1 MPSQNK
7 NGVNPT
13 TGQPQSVKVG
23 EHKTTQDNKNVVSC
37 KSLNE
42 AMTKFQ
48 QLAVKATKDSSNP
61 FFKSTYADLSA
72 VIGAVGEA
80 AQYGLSFTQIVN
92 YDNTILTDG
101 EYKQYM
107 HRDFYVETIVT
118 HNIDEK
124 TLTSRIPI
132 IVSENKKSDPQA
144 MGSAITYVKRYA
156 LQAIYGLATEDDD
169 GNSAKSFNTD
179 PNTGIRNIGTI
190 SNKTSD
196 TKSSRGGF

>member
-1 MPSQNK
+1 MSNHNK

-13 TGQPQSVKVG
+13 TKSTPDVKHG
-23 EHKTTQDNKNVVSC
+23 EHMTTQPNKKVHTC
-37 KSLNE
+37 KTLNE

-80 AQYGLSFTQIVN
+80 TQFGLSFTQIVN

-101 EYKQYM
+101 EHSQFM
-107 HRDFYVETIVT
+107 HRDFYVETVVT
-118 HNIDEK
+118 HDVDTK

-132 IVSENKKSDPQA
+132 IIPDNKKADPQA

-156 LQAIYGLATEDDD
+156 LQAVYGLATEDDD
-169 GNSAKSFNTD
+169 GNRAAG
-179 PNTGIRNIGTI
+179 NTGPKLPPI
-190 SNKTSD
+190 STKTSD
-196 TKSSRGGF
+196 AKSSRGGF